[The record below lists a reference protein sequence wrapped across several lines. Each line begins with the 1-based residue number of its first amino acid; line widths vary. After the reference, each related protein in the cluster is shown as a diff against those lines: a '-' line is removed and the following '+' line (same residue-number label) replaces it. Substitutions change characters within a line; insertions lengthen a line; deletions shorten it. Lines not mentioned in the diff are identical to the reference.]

1 MNMSANF
8 SKILLLSGLA
18 LGLIWGS
25 ETQAHLPVI
34 EGVQREYVSD
44 GTLILSM
51 AHDIKDPTEFSQ
63 AIYGRLSEPKEVDLY
78 TFLAKQDAEIPI
90 EVFVPVRPS
99 NTEFR
104 PTFVFIE
111 QGGDKTKTVPF
122 KLRKGWQGL
131 RFEAPKGERGI
142 FYEEYSLENLYKNTE
157 AKVTVKKDQRY
168 YIAIFEP
175 KYRIGDYSLAVGTAE
190 NFDNAQTSDL
200 IKNVL
205 TFKLNLAGTHR
216 IPWNDVIGLFL
227 MLSGFIIGLGAATV
241 VDWLGILGMKS
252 EYWTEAATRTH
263 RVTRILIWVGLSLSV
278 AGGFVYYNATGLS
291 GTASL
296 HAVLAAILL
305 VNGVFLNL
313 SVSPYLRQRELDGKG
328 GELLSRRW
336 KIKIGISLIV
346 SFIGWWGG
354 LFLLVW
360 NILMLR

>member
-1 MNMSANF
+1 MNLSANF
-8 SKILLLSGLA
+8 SKILIFAGLTLVWSSTA
-18 LGLIWGS
+18 H
-25 ETQAHLPVI
+25 AHLPVI

-51 AHDIKDPTEFSQ
+51 AHDIQDPTEFSQ

-99 NTEFR
+99 NAEFR
-104 PTFVFIE
+104 PTFVFIQ
-111 QGGDKTKTVPF
+111 QGGDKTSSIPF

-131 RFEAPKGERGI
+131 RVKAPEGERGI
-142 FYEEYSLENLYKNTE
+142 YYEQYSLENLYKNTE
-157 AKVTVKKDQRY
+157 VKVAVKKDQRY

-190 NFDNAQTSDL
+190 NFDDTSTSDL
-200 IKNVL
+200 IETVL
-205 TFKLNLAGTHR
+205 TFKLNLAGKHQ

-227 MLSGFIIGLGAATV
+227 ILSGFVVGLGSVTV

-263 RVTRILIWVGLSLSV
+263 RLTRILIWVGLILAT
-278 AGGFVYYNATGLS
+278 AGGFVYYDSTGLS

-296 HAVLAAILL
+296 HAAILGIL
-305 VNGVFLNL
+305 LINGIFLNL
-313 SVSPYLRQRELDGKG
+313 SVSPYLRQRELEGKG

-346 SFIGWWGG
+346 SFVGWWGG